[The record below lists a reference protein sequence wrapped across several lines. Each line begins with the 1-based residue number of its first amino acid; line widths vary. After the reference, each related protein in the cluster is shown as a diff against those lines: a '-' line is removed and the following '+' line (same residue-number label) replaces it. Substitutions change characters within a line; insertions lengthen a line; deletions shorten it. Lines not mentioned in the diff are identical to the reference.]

1 MELFQIIQIFIS
13 MRLDIDDLIMFME
26 KFIGSDKLEMGE
38 QEGEAAAPSSDSG
51 GSTTSASPMKKWES
65 GRTFGKTYMND
76 PKYKW
81 ESGRT
86 LGKTYMNDPKY
97 KWESGVTRSHAN
109 PVP

>member
-1 MELFQIIQIFIS
+1 
-13 MRLDIDDLIMFME
+13 MRLDIDDLMMFME
-26 KFIGSDKLEMGE
+26 KFIGTDKSEMGE
-38 QEGEAAAPSSDSG
+38 QEGDTAPTSDSG
-51 GSTTSASPMKKWES
+51 AATTTSASPMKKWES
-65 GRTFGKTYMND
+65 GRTLGKTYMND

-97 KWESGVTRSHAN
+97 KWETGITRGHGN

>member
-1 MELFQIIQIFIS
+1 
-13 MRLDIDDLIMFME
+13 MRLDIDELIMFME
-26 KFIGSDKLEMGE
+26 KFIKLDKSEIGE
-38 QEGEAAAPSSDSG
+38 QEGEAASSDSG

-65 GRTFGKTYMND
+65 GRTLGKTYMND

-97 KWESGVTRSHAN
+97 KWESGLTRSKAN

>member
-1 MELFQIIQIFIS
+1 

-38 QEGEAAAPSSDSG
+38 QEGDTAPASDSG
-51 GSTTSASPMKKWES
+51 AATTSSSPMK
-65 GRTFGKTYMND
+65 
-76 PKYKW
+76 KW

-97 KWESGVTRSHAN
+97 KWETGITRGHGN

>member
-1 MELFQIIQIFIS
+1 
-13 MRLDIDDLIMFME
+13 MRLNIDDLIMFME
-26 KFIGSDKLEMGE
+26 KFISSDKLEMGE
-38 QEGEAAAPSSDSG
+38 QEGETAAAPSSDSG
-51 GSTTSASPMKKWES
+51 GSSTASPMKKWES

-97 KWESGVTRSHAN
+97 KWESGLTRGHGN

>member
-38 QEGEAAAPSSDSG
+38 QEGEA
-51 GSTTSASPMKKWES
+51 
-65 GRTFGKTYMND
+65 

-81 ESGRT
+81 ESG
-86 LGKTYMNDPKY
+86 L
-97 KWESGVTRSHAN
+97 TRGHGN

>member
-1 MELFQIIQIFIS
+1 
-13 MRLDIDDLIMFME
+13 MRLNIDDLIMFME
-26 KFIGSDKLEMGE
+26 KFISSDKLEMGE
-38 QEGEAAAPSSDSG
+38 QEGEAAAAPSSDSG
-51 GSTTSASPMKKWES
+51 GSSTASPMKKWES

-97 KWESGVTRSHAN
+97 KWESGLTRGHGN

>member
-1 MELFQIIQIFIS
+1 

-38 QEGEAAAPSSDSG
+38 QEGDTAPASDSG
-51 GSTTSASPMKKWES
+51 AATTSSSPMKKWES
-65 GRTFGKTYMND
+65 GR
-76 PKYKW
+76 P
-81 ESGRT
+81 

-97 KWESGVTRSHAN
+97 KWETGITRGHGN

>member
-38 QEGEAAAPSSDSG
+38 QEGETASSDTG
-51 GSTTSASPMKKWES
+51 GSTTSSSPVKKWES
-65 GRTFGKTYMND
+65 GRTLGKTYMND

-97 KWESGVTRSHAN
+97 KWESGLIRSKAN

>member
-1 MELFQIIQIFIS
+1 
-13 MRLDIDDLIMFME
+13 MRLDIDELIMFME
-26 KFIGSDKLEMGE
+26 KFIKLDKSEIGE
-38 QEGEAAAPSSDSG
+38 QEGDTEPASDSG
-51 GSTTSASPMKKWES
+51 AATTSASPMKKWES
-65 GRTFGKTYMND
+65 GLTRGKSNQIGNT
-76 PKYKW
+76 KW

>member
-1 MELFQIIQIFIS
+1 
-13 MRLDIDDLIMFME
+13 MRLDIDDLMMFME
-26 KFIGSDKLEMGE
+26 KFIGTDKSEMGE
-38 QEGEAAAPSSDSG
+38 QEGDTAPASDSG
-51 GSTTSASPMKKWES
+51 TAATTSASPMKKWES

-86 LGKTYMNDPKY
+86 IGKTYMNDPKY
-97 KWESGVTRSHAN
+97 KWETGITRGHGN

>member
-13 MRLDIDDLIMFME
+13 MRLDIDDLMMFME
-26 KFIGSDKLEMGE
+26 KFIGTDKSEMGE
-38 QEGEAAAPSSDSG
+38 QEGDTAPASDSG
-51 GSTTSASPMKKWES
+51 AATTSSSPMK
-65 GRTFGKTYMND
+65 
-76 PKYKW
+76 KW

-97 KWESGVTRSHAN
+97 KWETGITRGHGN

>member
-81 ESGRT
+81 ESGRQM
-86 LGKTYMNDPKY
+86 GKTGGSDY
-97 KWESGVTRSHAN
+97 A
-109 PVP
+109 

>member
-13 MRLDIDDLIMFME
+13 MRLDIDDLMMFME
-26 KFIGSDKLEMGE
+26 NFIGTDKSEMGE
-38 QEGEAAAPSSDSG
+38 QEGDTTPASDSG

-65 GRTFGKTYMND
+65 GRTLGKTYMND

-97 KWESGVTRSHAN
+97 KWETGITRGHGN